1 MIFGV
6 QFQAQAAEIDH
17 ANEYRSCIKEALRD
31 PNKAYVGAVRW
42 KDLGGGNG
50 AEHCATMALIGMAF
64 YKDAAARLEVLA
76 QSSKRKPALKAQLLG
91 QAAQAWLL
99 DGNPSRAEA
108 TASAALALDPN
119 NSNLLIDR
127 AQAKAARKDYVG
139 GLNDLDKALSMDSS
153 QIDAFVFRA
162 TAKRYLDDLAGAMDD
177 LNAALSLN
185 NSHTDALLERGIL
198 YRLQNNNDAARQDWL
213 MVLSIAPQSNAA
225 PIAQKNLERMD
236 VKTQ

>member
-17 ANEYRSCIKEALRD
+17 ANEYQSCMKEALRD

-91 QAAQAWLL
+91 QAAQAGYWMETLVAPKPRHRLL
-99 DGNPSRAEA
+99 WRWIQ
-108 TASAALALDPN
+108 T
-119 NSNLLIDR
+119 I
-127 AQAKAARKDYVG
+127 
-139 GLNDLDKALSMDSS
+139 
-153 QIDAFVFRA
+153 QIC
-162 TAKRYLDDLAGAMDD
+162 
-177 LNAALSLN
+177 
-185 NSHTDALLERGIL
+185 
-198 YRLQNNNDAARQDWL
+198 
-213 MVLSIAPQSNAA
+213 
-225 PIAQKNLERMD
+225 
-236 VKTQ
+236 